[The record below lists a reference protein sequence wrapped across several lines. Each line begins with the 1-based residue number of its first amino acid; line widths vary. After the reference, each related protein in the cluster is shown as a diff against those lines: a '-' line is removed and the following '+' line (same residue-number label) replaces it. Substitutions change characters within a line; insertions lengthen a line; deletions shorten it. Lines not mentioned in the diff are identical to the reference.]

1 MKHTLMIVAAAFAA
15 HVTFA
20 DAFRWSGGGTGD
32 WTDGAN
38 WYGGSAPSE
47 GDVAEIPD
55 GAVATIAT
63 ASDFTLVNSLAAIS
77 LPSRGSALVFANTA
91 AGDLNTPLTG
101 QGSVTVSNGQKIL
114 NLKGDN
120 SGFTGPFLFTN
131 SYVVVYNARALGISN
146 VVTNYAEA
154 AKTGSTPTRL
164 EIEVSGEFG
173 NEFHLFGPSSGSS
186 SGSSRMVY
194 YCENDYVTN
203 SGPCYVYGNS
213 VIQGPSGF
221 HGFGFVTF
229 SGGFHHTGAGY
240 ARIAKKVRIVGD
252 TPCSIR
258 TTENY
263 LRGGILVQPD
273 AELEFG
279 AAVKKESSLSGSNP
293 FARIAVRKGILRFV
307 GTSSFPDNNQG
318 ALAFGN
324 ASENDNDVG
333 TIDLNGY
340 SQTICDLVK
349 EPKTLTNP
357 MILTS
362 ATPATLT
369 IRGTFYRY
377 GFYNWK
383 NAESKVA
390 NVRLEGQVSYELN
403 SVQSSL
409 DGRWQAGDGHT
420 YFTNETSTT
429 RGYLSVVRGTMRLGA
444 DTSWPNLSELR
455 ARNKGILLVDTASVN
470 PGRFLFSVSDTAT
483 VTIADGVML
492 DARKAVIGGT
502 YLEPGIYGGSDAGLD
517 EAHTLSCL
525 GGTGRLKVR
534 LPEHPGFTISFR

>member
-1 MKHTLMIVAAAFAA
+1 MKFGLAIVAAAVVA

-20 DAFRWSGGGTGD
+20 NPVVWSGAGAGD
-32 WTDGAN
+32 WTDDDN
-38 WYGGSAPSE
+38 WEGSAPSA
-47 GDVAEIPD
+47 GDTAVIPS
-55 GAVATIAT
+55 GAT
-63 ASDFTLVNSLAAIS
+63 APLMTAEDFTLANSLAAINLAAADS
-77 LPSRGSALVFANTA
+77 TLLIGNTA
-91 AGDLNTPLTG
+91 SKDLTVPVTG
-101 QGSVTVSNGQKIL
+101 SGLFAVDNGQTVL
-114 NLKGDN
+114 NLKADN
-120 SGFTGPFLFTN
+120 TGFTGPFFFTN
-131 SYVVVYNARALGISN
+131 SLVVVRNIKALGTSN
-146 VVTNYAEA
+146 VVTNYSEA
-154 AKTGSTPTRL
+154 PKSGSSTPTRL

-173 NEFHLFGPSSGSS
+173 NEFHLFGPS

-279 AAVKKESSLSGSNP
+279 AAVKKESSLFGSNP

-324 ASENDNDVG
+324 SSENDNDVG

-340 SQTICDLVK
+340 SQTICDHVK
-349 EPKTLTNP
+349 EPKTLTSRT
-357 MILTS
+357 ILTS

-455 ARNKGILLVDTASVN
+455 TGKNGILLVDTAAVN
-470 PGRFLFSVSDTAT
+470 PGRFLFSVTNSATAS
-483 VTIADGVML
+483 VTIADGILL
-492 DARKAVIGGT
+492 DAKKAVIDGT
-502 YLEPGIYGGSDAGLD
+502 YLDPGIYGSSEAGLD
-517 EAHTLSCL
+517 AEHTLSFL
-525 GGTGRLKVR
+525 SGTGRLKVR
-534 LPEHPGFTISFR
+534 LPEHPGMMLWFR